1 MRSLL
6 VLWDIDYTLMTSDG
20 LGERVYG
27 RVFQEM
33 FGRGLPG
40 LAVLAGRTDRA
51 IIADTLA
58 LAGVEEP
65 ARHVDAF
72 LAGLAAQAPLVRDL
86 ALERCTA
93 LPGAL
98 AAVKALA
105 AASGDLWIAQS
116 VLTGNTRALAE
127 VKLAALGFTSFFDL
141 DVGAYGDHHEVRAE
155 LVHLA
160 RQRATSVYDR
170 DFAGQATVLIGDTP
184 LDVAAALATG
194 ARVAGV
200 ATGGSSAAELA
211 AAGAHAVLTDL
222 SDTAA
227 VLAAIAG

>member
-1 MRSLL
+1 VRSLL
-6 VLWDIDYTLMTSDG
+6 VLWDIDYTLMTSG
-20 LGERVYG
+20 GFGEQVYG
-27 RVFQEM
+27 LVFREM
-33 FGRGLPG
+33 FGRDLPG
-40 LAVLAGRTDRA
+40 LVSVAGRTDRA

-58 LAGVEEP
+58 LAGIEEP

-72 LAGLAAQAPLVRDL
+72 VAGLAAQAPLVREL
-86 ALERCTA
+86 AVTRCTA

-105 AASGDLWIAQS
+105 AASEDLWIAQS

-127 VKLAALGFTSFFDL
+127 VKLATLGFTSFFDL

-160 RQRATSVYDR
+160 RKRAAGVYGR
-170 DFAGQATVLIGDTP
+170 DFTGQATVLIGDTP

-194 ARVAGV
+194 ARVVGV
-200 ATGGSSAAELA
+200 ATGGSPAAELA

-222 SDTAA
+222 SETAA